1 LAALDKMT
9 DRSLINA
16 ISVLFTLVMEE
27 KQCDGRKEDQEERL
41 RRQVEQEQNQTWG
54 KHVKTLS
61 C

>member
-1 LAALDKMT
+1 MT

-41 RRQVEQEQNQTWG
+41 RRQDEQEQNQTWG